1 MLPSHGPV
9 VEDPTARIHELLQ
22 HHERRLQSCVEALS
36 TTPQTAYAVSL
47 HVFGTSLDHLG
58 RWMAMG
64 ETLSHLEH
72 LVHQGEVVKVDDGD
86 YVRYL
91 RA

>member
-1 MLPSHGPV
+1 M
-9 VEDPTARIHELLQ
+9 TAGCRAVL
-22 HHERRLQSCVEALS
+22 RRLDD
-36 TTPQTAYAVSL
+36 PQTAYAVSV
-47 HVFGTSLDHLG
+47 HVFGTSLDHFG

-72 LVHQGEVVKVDDGD
+72 LVRQGLVVKTAEKGRV
-86 YVRYL
+86 YFA